1 MLGNAQDWDSEYVCP
16 AFDRCDKRALF
27 SGERLK
33 RMTLSD
39 GLATAMQA
47 ALQIT
52 YHGYTPLYNIDD
64 CY

>member
-39 GLATAMQA
+39 
-47 ALQIT
+47 
-52 YHGYTPLYNIDD
+52 
-64 CY
+64 